1 MMGRFIPLWSVTNGR
16 ELGELLT
23 ADGRAIRKSMLLRTA
38 NLSGLTG
45 SDGIRLKE
53 DYRLSCVVDLRTIV
67 EQRQKPDS
75 LPSGVSY
82 YHIPIFDKATAGIT
96 REDGPPTPFSL
107 PDMVELY
114 RTMILSESCQVAL
127 HDILSIIFSHD
138 YSAGSVLWHC
148 TAGKDRCGIVS
159 ALVLSA
165 LGCDRTVIRDDYLVN
180 DALFIEQSDGLYRK
194 VLASG
199 RSESVARTVA
209 DVFLA
214 LPKYIDSALS
224 AIDELGG
231 ADFYLRSVLGI
242 SGEMIITFQ
251 NAVLE

>member
-1 MMGRFIPLWSVTNGR
+1 MGRFIPLWSVTNGR

-38 NLSGLTG
+38 NLSGMTG

-67 EQRQKPDS
+67 EQRDKPDS

-82 YHIPIFDKATAGIT
+82 YHIPIFDEATAGIT
-96 REDGPPTPFSL
+96 REDGPPAPFSL

-114 RTMILSESCQVAL
+114 RTMILSESCQAAL
-127 HDILSIIFSHD
+127 HAVLSIIFSHD
-138 YSAGSVLWHC
+138 YSSGSILWHC

-165 LGCDRTVIRDDYLVN
+165 LGCDRSVIRDDYLVN
-180 DALFIEQSDGLYRK
+180 DASFIEQSDGLYRK
-194 VLASG
+194 ILASG
-199 RSESVARTVA
+199 RSEAVARAVA

-214 LPKYIDSALS
+214 LPKYIDSAFA
-224 AIDELGG
+224 AIDEFGG
-231 ADFYLRSVLGI
+231 STQYLRDVLGFSDDTI
-242 SGEMIITFQ
+242 LAFQ